1 MVSQTITPQ
10 ILDKSLTSGFE
21 KLVTYSKNLLS
32 DTEQNASSMDDNTGY
47 RNNLPDGD
55 AERHPKQLE
64 FIHNTAHHSA
74 IVGGIGS
81 GKSQGGAVR
90 AVRAAYGV
98 IGSTNVPMPNI
109 GMVTAPTWD
118 MLRDASIRTFV
129 DVAGDLL
136 EDFKK
141 ADRIA
146 IMKNGSEVIFRTA
159 DNPDHLRGPNLTW
172 WWGDESAYYH
182 ADVRHVMVGRL
193 RQHGHGYDWNT
204 TTPKGR
210 NHIYK
215 VFVADHAD
223 DPDYYIIR
231 VRTRDNG
238 FLDEEYIKSLES
250 EYDGDY
256 AKQELEGEFV
266 SFEGLIYP
274 EFSREKHIAQPD
286 DIPVAFHRVVAGVD
300 WGYVHPGVINV
311 YGVTSDNR
319 VYQIHEEY
327 ATKRGIDEWADIA
340 LQLRDIYH
348 IDRFVCDPSEPD
360 YIKRFEAKGCK
371 AYAANNT
378 VSTGIQAVKRRLAQR
393 ADGKPGLLY
402 YTGAVHNFA
411 EKEQYQ
417 WARNRELTLD
427 QPLKT
432 NDHTQDAERYA
443 IMDIDYVAV
452 RKIEVTMRN
461 YA

>member
-1 MVSQTITPQ
+1 MNTVIAPTARNRARAELELRKRKQLTEN
-10 ILDKSLTSGFE
+10 TSG
-21 KLVTYSKNLLS
+21 
-32 DTEQNASSMDDNTGY
+32 NTPY

-55 AERHPKQLE
+55 PARHPKQHE
-64 FIHNTAHHSA
+64 FIHNIAHHSA

-98 IGSTNVPMPNI
+98 IGNERILVPNI

-118 MLRDASIRTFV
+118 MLRDASIRTFLE
-129 DVAGDLL
+129 VAGDLVQ
-136 EDFKK
+136 DFKK

-146 IMKNGSEVIFRTA
+146 VMKNGSEVIFRTA
-159 DNPDHLRGPNLTW
+159 DDPDHLRGPNLTW

-182 ADVRHVMVGRL
+182 ADVRRVMIGRL

-215 VFVADHAD
+215 VFVTDHTD
-223 DPDYYIIR
+223 DPDYYIKR

-238 FLDEEYIKSLES
+238 FLSEEYIKSLES
-250 EYDGDY
+250 EYEGDY

-266 SFEGLIYP
+266 SFQGLIYP
-274 EFSREKHIAQPD
+274 EFDRDKHVAPPD
-286 DIPVAFHRVVAGVD
+286 DIPRHFVRVIAGVD

-311 YGVTSDNR
+311 YGVTADGR
-319 VYQIHEEY
+319 IYQIHEEY
-327 ATKRGIDEWADIA
+327 ATKRGIDEWADVA

-348 IDRFVCDPSEPD
+348 IERFVCDPSEPD

-378 VSTGIQAVKRRLAQR
+378 VSTGIQAVKRRLAVR
-393 ADGKPGLLY
+393 YDDLPGLMY
-402 YTGAVHNFA
+402 YNGAVHNFA

-417 WARNRELTLD
+417 WARNRDAQLD
-427 QPLKT
+427 QPLKA

-443 IMDIDYVAV
+443 IMDIDHVAV
-452 RKIEVTMRN
+452 RKIEATVRA